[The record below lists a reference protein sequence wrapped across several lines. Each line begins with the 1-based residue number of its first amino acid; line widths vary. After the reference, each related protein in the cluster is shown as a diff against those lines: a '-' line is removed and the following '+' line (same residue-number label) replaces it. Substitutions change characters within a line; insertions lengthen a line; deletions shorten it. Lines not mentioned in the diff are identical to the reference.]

1 MTDTPIKDG
10 LCVRGHS
17 LQFQIP
23 ASLEPLTFRC
33 AVCTIEDQ
41 DELTT
46 SLRRENEELKAKGD
60 QLTGLSEEI
69 LRLWHDNS
77 VWGDSA
83 SVTRVAGSYSGL
95 AAMAGRILGI
105 YPYNPDGREL
115 SFGEEARELKETI
128 QQKDALIAELEKRL
142 DHQYERGYKDGR
154 IG

>member
-46 SLRRENEELKAKGD
+46 SLRRENEELK
-60 QLTGLSEEI
+60 E
-69 LRLWHDNS
+69 RLVGVNHTLQFEFDRAN
-77 VWGDSA
+77 
-83 SVTRVAGSYSGL
+83 
-95 AAMAGRILGI
+95 
-105 YPYNPDGREL
+105 
-115 SFGEEARELKETI
+115 ELKETI
-128 QQKDALIAELEKRL
+128 QQKDVRFAAVVSAASALAGYVMSIRWDGTRNLKGWMDGLRDKLDRYDKVLEAQKLL
-142 DHQYERGYKDGR
+142 DLGKKDTGGER
-154 IG
+154 